1 MDTINE
7 TRNKIEGLRIDLQ
20 IGKIFSSLGRS
31 TGKIIDAA
39 KQNLPQTDVTLPD
52 DGVQITD
59 LLQQLREDLGKG
71 QLDAVT
77 DDELTAILD
86 HLGSPNPIIRDKGA
100 FYIFND
106 LVQNQ
111 VLSKEQL
118 ILAFDRLTSDEMLL
132 SHINEKENDAVFLR
146 SFSVML
152 ISTLIY
158 IDRAGETFI
167 DNERKNKLVE
177 QIALYITLEND
188 TRGFDERHGWIH
200 AYTHIG
206 NVLDELASD
215 NDLIRADKIL
225 LMSVLIEKYRR
236 LKTPLIFGEAGRLA
250 VYIADQLEE
259 DDVYQQF
266 LLIELREWRR
276 SLASAQVRETAG
288 MWNAI
293 FNRQRLLQ
301 AMILNPNM
309 AKAIIEYLED
319 SNDFTM

>member
-31 TGKIIDAA
+31 TGRIIDAA
-39 KQNLPQTDVTLPD
+39 KQNVKKTEVNLPD
-52 DGVQITD
+52 DDENIQN
-59 LLQQLREDLGKG
+59 LLQQLREGLGKG
-71 QLDAVT
+71 EQDEISDA
-77 DDELTAILD
+77 DLNLLLD
-86 HLGSPNPIIRDKGA
+86 HLGSPNPAIRDKGV

-111 VLSKEQL
+111 VLSKQQL
-118 ILAFDRLTSDEMLL
+118 KMVFDRLTSDEMML
-132 SHINEKENDAVFLR
+132 SHINEEENDAVFLR

-152 ISTLIY
+152 VSTLIY
-158 IDRAGETFI
+158 IDRAGNSFI
-167 DNERKNKLVE
+167 DNERKNHLVD
-177 QIALYITLEND
+177 QIAIYISLEND
-188 TRGFDERHGWIH
+188 TRGFDDSRGWIH

-225 LMSVLIEKYRR
+225 LMSILIEKYRR

-250 VYIADQLEE
+250 VYLSDQLEE

-309 AKAIIEYLED
+309 AKSVVEYLED